1 MIKNTISKAIQTLAF
16 LIPVVLERGRMKVT
30 DDAGDVNIRALE
42 DLARQG
48 RPEIGLLTIPESLE
62 LYQPAV
68 CDKPQSPVLLFP
80 TEDVDE
86 TYGLMVNMKIT
97 TPSSSNDSTRQS
109 EFVFLLSIQVN
120 VIRGPCLGDRVA
132 GLEGRSRR
140 RSLKRKSRGFPSWR
154 AGTTGGT
161 TITFSSMSVSLRRA
175 AGGASA
181 SHDPRGD
188 ARVQNR
194 KLRKWRRSGSRSKVM

>member
-16 LIPVVLERGRMKVT
+16 LIPVVLERSRMKVT
-30 DDAGDVNIRALE
+30 DDAGDVYIRALE
-42 DLARQG
+42 DLTRQG
-48 RPEIGLLTIPESLE
+48 RPEVGLLTIPESLE

-68 CDKPQSPVLLFP
+68 CDKPQSPVLLFA

-86 TYGLMVNMKIT
+86 TYVLYGLMVNMKIT

-109 EFVFLLSIQVN
+109 EFVLLLSIQVN

-140 RSLKRKSRGFPSWR
+140 RSLKRKARGFPSWG
-154 AGTTGGT
+154 AGTMGGT
-161 TITFSSMSVSLRRA
+161 TITFSSMSMSLRRA

-181 SHDPRGD
+181 SHDPRVS
-188 ARVQNR
+188 A
-194 KLRKWRRSGSRSKVM
+194 RRS